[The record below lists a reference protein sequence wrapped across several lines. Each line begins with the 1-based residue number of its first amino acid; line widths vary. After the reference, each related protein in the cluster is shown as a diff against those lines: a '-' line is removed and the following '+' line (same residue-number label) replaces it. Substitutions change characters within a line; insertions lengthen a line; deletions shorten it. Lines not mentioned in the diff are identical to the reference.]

1 MADLDDLGY
10 KSILDM
16 NNDEAL
22 DILRQIRLSRRTPE
36 KKSSTRQS
44 VKQTTTK
51 VTTAVNAEMAAKLLE
66 LLGGC
71 K

>member
-10 KSILDM
+10 ISILDM

-36 KKSSTRQS
+36 KRTIARQS
-44 VKQTTTK
+44 IKQTTAK
-51 VTTAVNAEMAAKLLE
+51 ITTAVNAEMAAKILE